1 MTKASVRP
9 ALEKIQ
15 TDIEEIKTM
24 IQNANGEQNPPE
36 QQKEPV
42 DCLCDETKTE
52 LESDAE

>member
-1 MTKASVRP
+1 MPRP
-9 ALEKIQ
+9 RIETRLQNIER
-15 TDIEEIKTM
+15 DIAEVKEMVK
-24 IQNANGEQNPPE
+24 NANEQNPPE

>member
-24 IQNANGEQNPPE
+24 MKNGNGEQNPPE

-42 DCLCDETKTE
+42 DCLCDETKKE
-52 LESDAE
+52 LEPDGE